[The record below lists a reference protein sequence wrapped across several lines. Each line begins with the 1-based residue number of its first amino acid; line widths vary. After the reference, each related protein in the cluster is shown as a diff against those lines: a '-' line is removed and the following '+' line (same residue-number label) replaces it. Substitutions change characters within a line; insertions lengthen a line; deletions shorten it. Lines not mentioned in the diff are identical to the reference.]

1 MRSKKVTLAIP
12 NRLWDALEQHAR
24 EVGYSD
30 ARQFLVWC
38 GFYSLLVQK
47 PHTIT
52 APIAQS
58 SLEIQDE
65 IIDQVVSA
73 YERGEMKKGSYF
85 EALLA
90 DVIQRLG
97 VTMPAEVI
105 RAVVAES
112 VRNRP
117 RKSP

>member
-1 MRSKKVTLAIP
+1 M
-12 NRLWDALEQHAR
+12 
-24 EVGYSD
+24 GYSD

-58 SLEIQDE
+58 PLEIQDE
-65 IIDQVVSA
+65 IIEQVVSA
-73 YERGEMKKGSYF
+73 YERGEINRGSYF

-90 DVIQRLG
+90 DVVQRLG
-97 VTMPAEVI
+97 VTAPADIV
-105 RAVVAES
+105 RAVVADS
-112 VRNRP
+112 VRNRK
-117 RKSP
+117 RKSS